1 MSVPPRGATGN
12 CPLLRAEPNTDTRVQ
27 ALVTGR
33 PMEIPCHITWLMVLH
48 VSRDNATASA
58 GADAHSQSPASVIL
72 MVTLEQQKTVTAV
85 MVVSD
90 PGHVTSMRPAP
101 WTLLYADGVML
112 ACDDKVEFQRQVQV
126 WCDRL
131 ERFGLKLN
139 VKKTEYMTT
148 DENESSSIK
157 LPVQAE
163 MDQGRI
169 RTFVY
174 YEWLLGNDTG
184 TAVANICRACKED
197 AVSQRTV
204 RRWFNRFESG
214 DTSLEDR
221 EHSGRP
227 STVDDDEVRRC
238 IKEKLEATTR
248 ELATTLGC
256 SKSTIHN
263 RLNLLGYH
271 KVLAL
276 PPPSSASQG
285 VSRGP
290 GHWG

>member
-1 MSVPPRGATGN
+1 
-12 CPLLRAEPNTDTRVQ
+12 
-27 ALVTGR
+27 
-33 PMEIPCHITWLMVLH
+33 
-48 VSRDNATASA
+48 
-58 GADAHSQSPASVIL
+58 
-72 MVTLEQQKTVTAV
+72 
-85 MVVSD
+85 
-90 PGHVTSMRPAP
+90 
-101 WTLLYADGVML
+101 
-112 ACDDKVEFQRQVQV
+112 
-126 WCDRL
+126 
-131 ERFGLKLN
+131 
-139 VKKTEYMTT
+139 
-148 DENESSSIK
+148 
-157 LPVQAE
+157 

-214 DTSLEDR
+214 GTSLEDR

-238 IKEKLEATTR
+238 IKEKPEATTR

-256 SKSTIHN
+256 SKSAIHT

-271 KVLAL
+271 KVLARWFPL
-276 PPPSSASQG
+276 RPRRASVHLLHDNARPRGEGDPAEVGDARLGDGCPSAVFPGPRPSDYHLFRPLKHHLAERKFTNYDNLKSDIADFFESQ
-285 VSRGP
+285 P
-290 GHWG
+290 TEF